1 MARSPLSLILLFF
14 KKFPKMSIEKNVIKK
29 NNNFN
34 QQIIINYFF
43 KSYQIKIN
51 LNCSREIQ
59 RNFQILR
66 KKYRNISFL

>member
-1 MARSPLSLILLFF
+1 
-14 KKFPKMSIEKNVIKK
+14 MSIEKNIIKK
-29 NNNFN
+29 RNNNFN

-43 KSYQIKIN
+43 KIYQIKIN

-66 KKYRNISFL
+66 KKNIETFHFYKIY